1 MLHARCI
8 VWWSDQLCPPP
19 CELNVLIG
27 NRKSGWHARMFHQHK
42 GSSLVRGK
50 KRKVRKLESG
60 KGVRE
65 EMAKEKESCDT
76 EWFHNRKQLSVVVH
90 ALCIMHGCNNC
101 CGCIWFC
108 ITAGKVR
115 GWKEKRGEGIRGICQ
130 VGFIK

>member
-1 MLHARCI
+1 MACMYVPSAQGII
-8 VWWSDQLCPPP
+8 VG
-19 CELNVLIG
+19 EG
-27 NRKSGWHARMFHQHK
+27 E
-42 GSSLVRGK
+42 
-50 KRKVRKLESG
+50 KRKVKKLESG

-65 EMAKEKESCDT
+65 ERAKEKESYDT

-115 GWKEKRGEGIRGICQ
+115 GWKAKKGGRGLEGSVRWASSNSKQKRNS
-130 VGFIK
+130 